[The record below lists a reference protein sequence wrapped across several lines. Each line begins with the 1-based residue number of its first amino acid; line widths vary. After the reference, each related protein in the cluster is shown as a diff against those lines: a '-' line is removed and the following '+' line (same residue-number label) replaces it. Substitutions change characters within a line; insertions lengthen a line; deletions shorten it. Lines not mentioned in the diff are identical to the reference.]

1 MLVAKS
7 YKLSSQFCPRNQIIF
22 IKVYLLMSFHS
33 ATLVQVKIQRNV
45 PSSVNSQVR
54 VHHFWK
60 LKSKN
65 ERGDIK
71 VNDIVIERQ
80 KFLFNVLPFF
90 WPREVAEN
98 DSNVIGYFISLWL
111 TLIVIIYVPRP
122 APSAIPKIL
131 MTPYYWGL
139 VNSTCSAYLFIP
151 GCIITKRIL
160 GWIHLQYTRIV
171 VAFVH
176 WNFLLF

>member
-7 YKLSSQFCPRNQIIF
+7 YKLSSQFCPINQIIF

-60 LKSKN
+60 LTSKN

-90 WPREVAEN
+90 
-98 DSNVIGYFISLWL
+98 
-111 TLIVIIYVPRP
+111 
-122 APSAIPKIL
+122 
-131 MTPYYWGL
+131 
-139 VNSTCSAYLFIP
+139 
-151 GCIITKRIL
+151 
-160 GWIHLQYTRIV
+160 
-171 VAFVH
+171 
-176 WNFLLF
+176 

>member
-7 YKLSSQFCPRNQIIF
+7 YKLSSQFCPRTQIIF

-80 KFLFNVLPFF
+80 KFLFKVLPFF
-90 WPREVAEN
+90 
-98 DSNVIGYFISLWL
+98 
-111 TLIVIIYVPRP
+111 
-122 APSAIPKIL
+122 
-131 MTPYYWGL
+131 
-139 VNSTCSAYLFIP
+139 
-151 GCIITKRIL
+151 
-160 GWIHLQYTRIV
+160 
-171 VAFVH
+171 
-176 WNFLLF
+176 